1 LVAERARNGTL
12 MNGKEDDE
20 LQPTWW
26 ITRMNELLCRT
37 WRIIRD
43 EAVTD
48 DDRRDAR
55 GNVRDDEG

>member
-1 LVAERARNGTL
+1 